1 MEIAI
6 FGAGVGGLTAAHKLA
21 TTDIPFRITIYEQK
35 PVAGGLVRS
44 EGPPCRTREVSW
56 RVYFDFY
63 HYLPSIM
70 HQIPDGE
77 GKTVYDPSSNSICN
91 QSQRR
96 RRHKMIGRVLFK
108 DLKTTFVWPLLR

>member
-44 EGPPCRTREVSW
+44 EGPPVVLAKFRGG
-56 RVYFDFY
+56 YI
-63 HYLPSIM
+63 SIFTITC
-70 HQIPDGE
+70 H
-77 GKTVYDPSSNSICN
+77 
-91 QSQRR
+91 
-96 RRHKMIGRVLFK
+96 L
-108 DLKTTFVWPLLR
+108 